1 LASEAHDLMLN
12 LAPET
17 INEAMSD
24 VSACVVVNDTQS
36 ALPPSE
42 DFEHGQE
49 TDRKASS

>member
-1 LASEAHDLMLN
+1 MLN

-24 VSACVVVNDTQS
+24 VSACIVVNDTQS
-36 ALPPSE
+36 ALTLSE

-49 TDRKASS
+49 TDRKASSRPC